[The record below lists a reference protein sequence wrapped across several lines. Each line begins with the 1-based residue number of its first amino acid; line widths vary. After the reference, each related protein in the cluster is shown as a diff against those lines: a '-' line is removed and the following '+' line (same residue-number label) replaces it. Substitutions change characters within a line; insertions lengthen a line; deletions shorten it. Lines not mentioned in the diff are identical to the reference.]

1 MYEERSGRSETVECG
16 LGEDAC
22 HRVLKRLRDL
32 GEGEFGWVRLV
43 DPAEAELVRLAEE
56 LGLHPLAVEDAVQAQ
71 QRPKR
76 ERFGD
81 VLAVALK
88 TLWYLEDERAVE
100 TGEMMLF
107 VGPRYVLTVR
117 HGPVDPATEAARRLE
132 ANPGMLRFG
141 PLSVLHAVLDVVVDA
156 YGDSAEK
163 VRTALTALEDS
174 VFSTTRVDH
183 TESIYSLKR
192 EVREF
197 RDAVQPLVPVLQG
210 LLNDPDADGR
220 GPDGGPVGQGTRE
233 EGRGGPDRR
242 VHLSKALPYFRDV
255 ADHLNRTDTEVRS
268 LDELLN
274 SVLDAQQAR
283 VGTWQND
290 DMRRISAWAAIFAV
304 PTMVAGVYGMNFE
317 HMPELGWSYGYPLA
331 LALMA
336 LASGALYRAFRRNG
350 WL

>member
-1 MYEERSGRSETVECG
+1 MECVVYGKRADRSETVECEV
-16 LGEDAC
+16 EDEDC
-22 HRVLKRLRDL
+22 QLVLKRLRGL

-43 DPAEAELVRLAEE
+43 DPSEHELVQLAEE
-56 LGLHPLAVEDAVQAQ
+56 LGLHPLAVEDAVHAH

-88 TLWYLEDERAVE
+88 TLWYVEEESAVE

-107 VGPRYVLTVR
+107 AGPRYLLTVR
-117 HGPVDPATEAARRLE
+117 HGTVDPCPEAARRLG
-132 ANPGMLRFG
+132 ADPDMPHLGSLAA
-141 PLSVLHAVLDVVVDA
+141 LHAVLDVIVDA
-156 YGDSAEK
+156 YSDAAARVRSALN
-163 VRTALTALEDS
+163 RLEDQ
-174 VFSTTRVDH
+174 VFSTARVDH
-183 TESIYSLKR
+183 TERIYSLKR

-197 RDAVQPLVPVLQG
+197 RDAVQPLVPVLNG
-210 LLNDPDADGR
+210 LLSGLGR
-220 GPDGGPVGQGTRE
+220 EDHPPEIV
-233 EGRGGPDRR
+233 
-242 VHLSKALPYFRDV
+242 PYFRDV
-255 ADHLNRTDTEVRS
+255 ADHLHRTDIEVRT

-317 HMPELGWSYGYPLA
+317 HMPELGWTYGYPLA
-331 LALMA
+331 VCLMA
-336 LASGALYRAFRRNG
+336 GASGALYRAFRRNG